1 MHDTFRAQKVVARD
15 SLAMNPTRLFR
26 ATLVALVALPAI
38 LASHRVAAAQAGGGA
53 ALRGGDSSVVYSGV
67 YASTIQESIFSP
79 CDVPGIG
86 SGWWLRFANERDG
99 AFLKEPFGGWQTVS
113 HFIRVRGRVS
123 APGRYG
129 LGFQAREIVVDSVL
143 DIRETPQPCPSY
155 EDLPQPWKAIGPTGA
170 AIIGA
175 ASTDDKVFAAVFDLD
190 TNISIWNTRLGTLVK
205 QFASEDK
212 GDFDWG
218 SRVPME
224 FTHDGKRLAVGGA
237 DGVVRIWNPLDGRRI
252 WAFAAT
258 DTTPGFVAG
267 RRILA
272 RSDGLAFNQSGTLL
286 ANMIGSKVAMWS
298 TVSGERLGTFSEGW
312 WNARVLFI
320 GDSSFIATADSG
332 EIKIYPRFGA
342 TPMWTMRS
350 PVPIQRFDAMERSPD
365 GRWLL
370 VKSWADTAY
379 LWSIVDG
386 LPVRR
391 IEIPHWFGGGAV
403 AFSPDGNTIAMAGG
417 ANGLYLW
424 DTKTGQPLRS
434 FRKYPMGVRKAWFT
448 PDGKSIVSYSME
460 DRIFRIVYLDP
471 RRGDPVQAWWGANSW
486 HSPSTRARSFGSIAG
501 FVRDSAKKAI
511 VGADVSIFDGD
522 KPGSAPIGRTST
534 NAAGRFLIQ
543 GVRVPHVTA
552 RAEKRGFA
560 TGIAYVHLPA
570 QGASVELVLQA
581 DTSGIALQRSPD
593 SR

>member
-1 MHDTFRAQKVVARD
+1 
-15 SLAMNPTRLFR
+15 MNPTRSFR
-26 ATLVALVALPAI
+26 ATLVALVALPTI
-38 LASHRVAAAQAGGGA
+38 VASARVADAQAGSGA
-53 ALRGGDSSVVYSGV
+53 ASPGGDSSAVYSGV
-67 YASTIQESIFSP
+67 YASTFQESIFSP

-86 SGWWLRFANERDG
+86 SGWWLRFRNERAG
-99 AFLKEPFGGWQTVS
+99 AFLRYPHGASGQTLS
-113 HFIRVRGRVS
+113 HFIRVRGRLSV
-123 APGRYG
+123 PGHYG
-129 LGFQAREIVVDSVL
+129 LGFQAREFVVDSVL
-143 DIRETPQPCPSY
+143 DVRETSQPCSSY
-155 EDLPQPWKAIGPTGA
+155 EELPQPWKAIGPTGA

-175 ASTDDKVFAAVFDLD
+175 ATTDDKVFAAVFDLE

-205 QFASEDK
+205 QYPSEDK
-212 GDFDWG
+212 GDLNWG

-258 DTTPGFVAG
+258 DTTPGWVGG

-286 ANMIGSKVAMWS
+286 ANMIGAKIAIWS
-298 TVSGERLGTFSEGW
+298 TASGERIGTFKEGW
-312 WNARVLFI
+312 WNARLLFI
-320 GDSSFIATADSG
+320 GDSSFIASGDSG
-332 EIKIYPRFGA
+332 EVKIYPRFGA
-342 TPMWTMRS
+342 APMWTMRN

-365 GRWLL
+365 GRWLV

-379 LWSIVDG
+379 LWSLVDG

-391 IEIPHWFGGGAV
+391 IEIPHWSGQGAI
-403 AFSPDGNTIAMAGG
+403 AFSPDGNTIAMSGG

-424 DTKTGQPLRS
+424 ETKTGQPLRS
-434 FRKYPMGVRKAWFT
+434 FQKYPMGVQKAWFT
-448 PDGKSIVSYSME
+448 PDGRSIVSYSME
-460 DRIFRIVYLDP
+460 DRVFRIVHLDS

-486 HSPSTRARSFGSIAG
+486 LPPLTRGRSFGSIFG

-543 GVRVPHVTA
+543 GVKVLHVTA

-560 TGIAYVHLPA
+560 TGIRYTHLPT
-570 QGASVELVLQA
+570 QGASVDFVLQA
-581 DTSGIALQRSPD
+581 DTSGIARTRGGD